1 MQRRTVGWT
10 KQAFKTSSHFN
21 RMTVAV
27 LQSGALNPL
36 TMKAM
41 KALKPYKIPRST
53 LVVIHTTKLEVLLI
67 ERAEHGY
74 WQSVTGSQDADE
86 TLAETAAREVMEETG
101 IDAAGFQ
108 LTDWRQ
114 KNVYEIYP
122 IWLHRYAPG
131 TTHNT
136 EHVFGLLLPDRVSV
150 TLHAGEHLQ
159 YVWLPYDKAA
169 PLCFSPTNRDAILEL
184 PQRVMQREPKIA

>member
-1 MQRRTVGWT
+1 
-10 KQAFKTSSHFN
+10 
-21 RMTVAV
+21 MTVAV
-27 LQSGALNPL
+27 LQSAGRIHL

-41 KALKPYKIPRST
+41 NAVKPYKIARST
-53 LVVIHTTKLEVLLI
+53 LIVIHTVKLEVLLI

-86 TLAETAAREVMEETG
+86 TLAQTAAREVMEETG
-101 IDAAGFQ
+101 IDAARFE
-108 LTDWRQ
+108 LTDWLK
-114 KNVYEIYP
+114 KNIYEIYP

-136 EHVFGLLLPDRVSV
+136 EHVFGLRLPDRVNV

-159 YVWLPYDKAA
+159 YVWLPFEKAA
-169 PLCFSPTNRDAILEL
+169 PLCFSQSNRDAILEL
-184 PQRVMQREPKIA
+184 PQRVMRHEPKSGKP